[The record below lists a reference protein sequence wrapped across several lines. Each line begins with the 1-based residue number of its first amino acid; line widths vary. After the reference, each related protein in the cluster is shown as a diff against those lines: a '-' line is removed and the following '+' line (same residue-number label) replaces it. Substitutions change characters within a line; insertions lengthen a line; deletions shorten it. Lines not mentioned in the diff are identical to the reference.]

1 MAQVISA
8 NNENFQI
15 DNFQLNS
22 FNNPQQTQVQQVQ
35 NKVEDNISSELFNT
49 ILSRLDT
56 LSNQVVSIKQENTSA
71 SQKLDTQV
79 VEALTSL
86 NNHSKQFDKITVA
99 FEQKLIAYS
108 LRIATKIIQQEVQQN
123 SQQIALNYARDL
135 ISKLKDATKISVHIN
150 PKDYQYLQSNLD
162 MSSTIEL
169 VKDTNVSPAG
179 VVISSDI
186 GDFDST
192 IESKLETLSS
202 SIETLY

>member
-186 GDFDST
+186 GNFDST

>member
-35 NKVEDNISSELFNT
+35 NKVEDMLSSELFNT

-150 PKDYQYLQSNLD
+150 PKDYQYLQSNFD

-186 GDFDST
+186 GYFDST

>member
-1 MAQVISA
+1 
-8 NNENFQI
+8 
-15 DNFQLNS
+15 
-22 FNNPQQTQVQQVQ
+22 VQQVQ

-186 GDFDST
+186 GNFDST